1 MADFTQ
7 AEVTLLPH
15 QAITHPGNVIGDTVS
30 GDTEGAFN
38 VASYVGGIVTIYVAN
53 VETTANATGV
63 AARLM
68 WSGEANGKDFRQYQE
83 WIGSTTA
90 AETEALSDAG
100 GEPGGE
106 TVLAVAS
113 TTNLAV
119 GDWIYI
125 RDDDSVAGGEWRR
138 IVAVTTNTS
147 VTIDTGLTAAKVQN
161 DDIFDQAQVF
171 PIPVQL
177 EGVKRLRVDIVHQ
190 AATGSDIHVKALGT
204 FATDIE

>member
-7 AEVTLLPH
+7 TESTLLTH
-15 QAITHPGNVIGDTVS
+15 QAITHPGNVIGSAVD
-30 GDTEGAFN
+30 
-38 VASYVGGIVTIYVAN
+38 VATYLGGVVRIFLAN

-63 AARLM
+63 SVRLEY
-68 WSGEANGKDFRQYQE
+68 SGEATGDDWSKYVE
-83 WIGSTTA
+83 WTGSTTA

-100 GEPGGE
+100 GEPEDE
-106 TVLAVAS
+106 TTLAVAS
-113 TTNLAV
+113 TANLAV
-119 GDWIYI
+119 GDLIYI

-138 IVAVTTNTS
+138 IVSVVTNTS

-161 DDIFDQAQVF
+161 DDIFDQAEIF
-171 PIPVQL
+171 SIPVQL
-177 EGVKRLRVDIVHQ
+177 EGIKRLRVAIVHQ

>member
-7 AEVTLLPH
+7 TESTLLTH
-15 QAITHPGNVIGDTVS
+15 QAITHPGNVIGSALD
-30 GDTEGAFN
+30 
-38 VASYVGGIVTIYVAN
+38 VATYLRGVVRIFLAN

-63 AARLM
+63 SVRLEY
-68 WSGEANGKDFRQYQE
+68 SGEATGDDWSKYVE
-83 WIGSTTA
+83 WTGSTTA

-100 GEPGGE
+100 GEPEDE
-106 TVLAVAS
+106 TTLAVAS
-113 TTNLAV
+113 TANLAV
-119 GDWIYI
+119 GDLIYI

-138 IVAVTTNTS
+138 IVSVVTNTS

-161 DDIFDQAQVF
+161 DDIFDQAEIF
-171 PIPVQL
+171 SIPVQL
-177 EGVKRLRVDIVHQ
+177 EGIKRLRVAIVHQ